1 MNSFPSIAGTITAV
15 HSLAGEG
22 GAQSLC
28 SFLLELQTSQGAAS
42 LVLTPNTY
50 VHENESLK
58 SGDRITAFYDPNAPV
73 PLIYPP
79 RYTALVIAE
88 TEKGSQAVLDVF
100 DHTLTSSDG
109 TLRLTP
115 DSDTDILTPN
125 GQKIRHIPGG
135 NLLLVIFSATTRS
148 IPALTVPEDIVVFC
162 REA

>member
-1 MNSFPSIAGTITAV
+1 M
-15 HSLAGEG
+15 
-22 GAQSLC
+22 
-28 SFLLELQTSQGAAS
+28 
-42 LVLTPNTY
+42 
-50 VHENESLK
+50 
-58 SGDRITAFYDPNAPV
+58 
-73 PLIYPP
+73 
-79 RYTALVIAE
+79 
-88 TEKGSQAVLDVF
+88 DVF

-125 GQKIRHIPGG
+125 GQKIRQIPGG